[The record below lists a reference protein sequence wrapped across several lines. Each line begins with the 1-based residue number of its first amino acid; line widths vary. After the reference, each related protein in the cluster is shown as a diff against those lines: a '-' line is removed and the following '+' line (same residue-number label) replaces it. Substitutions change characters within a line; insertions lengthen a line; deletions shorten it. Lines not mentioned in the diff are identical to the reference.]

1 MSELRSAVE
10 AFLETLVRR
19 NDSPHTIRNYGAD
32 LDEFILYFS
41 PSGEEPPKPAEID
54 LLLLREWLAHLYDRQ
69 QKPATIRRK
78 LASVR
83 AFFKYLSR
91 ERVIERD
98 PARLLRVPKVPKT
111 LPPVPNAEI
120 TNALVDGVSEDR
132 YEKPFPLRDTLM
144 FELLYGCGLRISE
157 VVGLNVEDF
166 DRTEKWIRVRGKG
179 RKMRQV
185 PFGTKAGEA
194 LDAYLTPDR
203 PGSGPLLLNFRGKRL
218 SAGGARAIVKF
229 YAVNVAGDSS
239 IHPHTLRHAFATHL
253 LSDGADLR
261 SIQELLGHA
270 RLSTTQKY
278 TQVALADLM
287 RVYDKAHP
295 HAKLSGRI

>member
-1 MSELRSAVE
+1 M
-10 AFLETLVRR
+10 
-19 NDSPHTIRNYGAD
+19 
-32 LDEFILYFS
+32 
-41 PSGEEPPKPAEID
+41 
-54 LLLLREWLAHLYDRQ
+54 
-69 QKPATIRRK
+69 
-78 LASVR
+78 
-83 AFFKYLSR
+83 
-91 ERVIERD
+91 IERD
-98 PARLLRVPKVPKT
+98 PARLLRVPKAPKT

-120 TNALVDGVSEDR
+120 TNALVDGVVEDR
-132 YEKPFPLRDTLM
+132 YEKPFPLRDALM

-185 PFGTKAGEA
+185 PYGTKAAEA
-194 LDAYLTPDR
+194 LDSYLTPDR
-203 PGSGPLLLNFRGKRL
+203 PISGPLLLNFRGKRL
-218 SAGGARAIVKF
+218 SAGGAREIVKF

-278 TQVALADLM
+278 TQVALSDLM